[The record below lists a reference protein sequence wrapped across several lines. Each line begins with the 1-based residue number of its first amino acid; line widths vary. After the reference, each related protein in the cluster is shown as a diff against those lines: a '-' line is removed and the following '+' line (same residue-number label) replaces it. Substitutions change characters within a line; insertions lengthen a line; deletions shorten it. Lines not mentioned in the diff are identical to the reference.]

1 MTFEAENGDEKLY
14 VFPIP
19 YISDNTIEK
28 NTKIFDQVC
37 KKEKRNGLVIGH
49 YLSSERKRVLIKTI
63 KLSKTLNSITRYD
76 VKLKELGITDRVIL
90 FCKIITGNSNKDKLC
105 PSILY
110 NGKYKREGGLENE
123 ELTKRKIKKVPYEKC
138 QIASNVYKR

>member
-90 FCKIITGNSNKDKLC
+90 FCKIITGNSKQ
-105 PSILY
+105 
-110 NGKYKREGGLENE
+110 
-123 ELTKRKIKKVPYEKC
+123 KK
-138 QIASNVYKR
+138 

>member
-76 VKLKELGITDRVIL
+76 VKLKELAITDRVIL
-90 FCKIITGNSNKDKLC
+90 FCKIITGNSKQNK
-105 PSILY
+105 
-110 NGKYKREGGLENE
+110 
-123 ELTKRKIKKVPYEKC
+123 
-138 QIASNVYKR
+138 